1 MRSNLDTAPSHV
13 FLKFHFEKDEK
24 GQPDKAKKLQANFLK
39 EFFHHPL
46 TISVIYNI
54 GYLQYRLFNVQ
65 RHGTPII
72 EWIIFGFTSDKK
84 AGSKHPII
92 YGGAEIANILNDMT
106 KHLTHMSW

>member
-54 GYLQYRLFNVQ
+54 GYLMYKDMGHL
-65 RHGTPII
+65 
-72 EWIIFGFTSDKK
+72 SLS
-84 AGSKHPII
+84 GSFLALPVIKRQVP
-92 YGGAEIANILNDMT
+92 NIR
-106 KHLTHMSW
+106 